1 MNLFLE
7 IGIPSIHRELKIDI
21 SKCCFFFPFW
31 MRGSIKHTEVVH
43 ALLLAKGQPVILSG
57 TLLIGLSQL
66 NSISQGFPNS
76 VKGKGRWKIMLRFFL
91 LGGGNLTRSDFDHS
105 NLSQG

>member
-31 MRGSIKHTEVVH
+31 MCGSIKHTEVVH

-66 NSISQGFPNS
+66 NSISQGFPI
-76 VKGKGRWKIMLRFFL
+76 VLRGRGDGKLCWGFFYWVV
-91 LGGGNLTRSDFDHS
+91 GI
-105 NLSQG
+105 